1 MELSITRSERG
12 RPLARFPPPFKL
24 EAIILAFSIYARPT
38 AQIVRRIVAVE
49 PEGCAPL
56 RPVWSTRPSVSVST
70 PCKCCCRSCYPL
82 PESCDRAPT
91 VPTPE
96 ERLAAAQSRRLR
108 SGSPDP
114 EDAPPLAC

>member
-1 MELSITRSERG
+1 MTRSERG
-12 RPLARFPPPFKL
+12 RPLARFHDPFKTRSYYL
-24 EAIILAFSIYARPT
+24 SALYIRVYARPT

-82 PESCDRAPT
+82 LESCDRAPT

-96 ERLAAAQSRRLR
+96 ERLAAAQSRRLT

-114 EDAPPLAC
+114 EDAPPPAC